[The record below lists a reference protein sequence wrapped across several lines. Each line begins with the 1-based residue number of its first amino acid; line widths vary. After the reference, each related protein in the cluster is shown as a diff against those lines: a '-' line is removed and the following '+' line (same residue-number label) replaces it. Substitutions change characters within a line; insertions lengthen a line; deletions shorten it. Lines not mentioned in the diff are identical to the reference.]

1 MGPERK
7 EELACDDPALRRQ
20 QEFEEL
26 LLTSKRLV
34 AEMELLTA
42 RAKLLAEQQV
52 AIVKSIAEKRGRK

>member
-7 EELACDDPALRRQ
+7 EELVAEDPATRKQ
-20 QEFEEL
+20 QDFEEL

-42 RAKLLAEQQV
+42 RAKVLAEQQV
-52 AIVKSIAEKRGRK
+52 AIVNSIAERRAKK